1 MIKVVDYLSSWQASV
16 YLSTHDE
23 TQRAYVTAVDLSSI
37 GYRRDSKTDVVVS
50 INTQTVGYTLITSA
64 SIMCKFVTEIYKTVF
79 GIQCF
84 SLMTKSFY

>member
-23 TQRAYVTAVDLSSI
+23 AQRAYVTAVDLSSI
-37 GYRRDSKTDVVVS
+37 GYRRESKTDVVVS

-64 SIMCKFVTEIYKTVF
+64 SMKLITSQKFIKLSAASNV
-79 GIQCF
+79 
-84 SLMTKSFY
+84 LAL